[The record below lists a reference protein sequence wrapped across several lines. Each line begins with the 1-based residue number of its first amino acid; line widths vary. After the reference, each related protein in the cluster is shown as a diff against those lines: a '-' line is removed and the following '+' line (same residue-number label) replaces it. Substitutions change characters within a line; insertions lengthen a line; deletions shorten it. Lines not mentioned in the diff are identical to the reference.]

1 MSDAEPAPEPV
12 TGGVLALVGAGP
24 AAEAI
29 LEGLAETGWTPERI
43 EVLAAKP
50 EPGATLAGGGRSLD
64 VAPVADFD
72 FSVADIAI
80 FVDDP
85 NCAEAF
91 AAPAAEAGCSVVE
104 ATGLLAHR
112 QEIPQAVAGLDVEG
126 VLADAIDHGLV
137 AIPPAPAALL
147 ARLLV
152 PLQRAAGLRAV
163 DATALR
169 GMGAFGG
176 AAVEELAAQTA
187 GLLNAQE
194 REPEYFDAPIAF
206 NLLPEPGLDDGSAGV
221 ETAMA
226 ETARRL
232 LATETLPVTASAV
245 RVPVFHGD
253 GLALH
258 LTLEEPLSPEAAAE
272 ALRSAGITAAAG
284 PLGPDPRTVAEG
296 GGIHVGRLR
305 VAPEDPRRLALWA
318 VADPVKGLVAASALA
333 VTGLLARELLD

>member
-1 MSDAEPAPEPV
+1 MSAEAI
-12 TGGVLALVGAGP
+12 TGGTLALVGDGP

-29 LEGLAETGWTPERI
+29 LDGLAGTGWTPERI
-43 EVLAAKP
+43 EVLAARP
-50 EPGATLAGGGRSLD
+50 EPGATLAGGGRSVD
-64 VAPVADFD
+64 VTPVADFD
-72 FSVADIAI
+72 FSAADITI

-85 NCAEAF
+85 ACAEAF
-91 AAPAAEAGCSVVE
+91 AAAAAEAGCSVIE
-104 ATGLLAHR
+104 ATGLLADR
-112 QEIPQAVAGLDVEG
+112 QEVPQAVAGLDVEG
-126 VLADAIDHGLV
+126 VLADAIDSGLV
-137 AIPPAPAALL
+137 SVPPAPAALL

-152 PLQRAAGLRAV
+152 PLHRAAGLRAV

-169 GMGAFGG
+169 GMGAFGS
-176 AAVEELAAQTA
+176 AAVEELAGQTA

-206 NLLPEPGLDDGSAGV
+206 NLLPEPGLEGGSAGV
-221 ETAMA
+221 EAAMA

-232 LATETLPVTASAV
+232 LAIETLPVTASAV

-258 LTLEEPLSPEAAAE
+258 LTLQEELTPERAAE
-272 ALRSAGITAAAG
+272 VLREAGITAAAG
-284 PLGPDPRTVAEG
+284 PLGPDPRGIAEG

-305 VAPEDPRRLALWA
+305 TAPDDPRRLALWA
-318 VADPVKGLVAASALA
+318 VADPVKGLVADSALA